1 MAITVTATQVGS
13 PANGM
18 ALRIFILTGA
28 AAAAAQTGA
37 APSATFSTS
46 VTSFTATGVVQQ
58 ASSFIYGAVIHGNS
72 ADTASG
78 GTTVVD
84 DIADAT
90 NGERYCTF
98 KKITGVTAG
107 SQALGTTAGSSTGG
121 AAWLEALASGTLA
134 EDTADAPAVASTTAA
149 TAITSASFT
158 PPPGSLLVALVSAD
172 GGSGVNTVTVTGG
185 GYAWTEKSKA
195 NGATN
200 DYAGVWIADGPAA
213 ITSGPALSLPALRN
227 FPVLMVTR
235 SGWQNAGHSV

>member
-1 MAITVTATQVGS
+1 
-13 PANGM
+13 M

-28 AAAAAQTGA
+28 AAAAAQAGA

-78 GTTVVD
+78 GVTVVD

-134 EDTADAPAVASTTAA
+134 ED
-149 TAITSASFT
+149 
-158 PPPGSLLVALVSAD
+158 
-172 GGSGVNTVTVTGG
+172 
-185 GYAWTEKSKA
+185 
-195 NGATN
+195 
-200 DYAGVWIADGPAA
+200 PAA
-213 ITSGPALSLPALRN
+213 GQPAGGARLGGRRQRRQYGHRHRRRVRLDREIQGQRGDQRLRRR
-227 FPVLMVTR
+227 VDR
-235 SGWQNAGHSV
+235 

>member
-1 MAITVTATQVGS
+1 
-13 PANGM
+13 M

-28 AAAAAQTGA
+28 AAAAAQAGA

-78 GTTVVD
+78 GVTVVD

-200 DYAGVWIADGPAA
+200 DYAGVWIADVPAVVA
-213 ITSGPALSLPALRN
+213 SAPALPGPRRCA
-227 FPVLMVTR
+227 TR
-235 SGWQNAGHSV
+235 RCRPRRAARCKPK